1 MNSALRFAIYHLST
15 GQQFIRLKS
24 VFFRLY
30 NWLQVNM
37 VTWFCF
43 SESLIQPSE
52 DFPRDPVQGTCTCE
66 NLRRGSCPCRCK
78 TISLIHGFR
87 TLQNKLAEERQKS
100 LQLHTETEDLK
111 EEMKRQENLNA
122 AKIRSLSRYTQLK
135 LSIEHF
141 SSLYNELARK
151 LLTDSG

>member
-1 MNSALRFAIYHLST
+1 MRTTS
-15 GQQFIRLKS
+15 IRPEG
-24 VFFRLY
+24 R
-30 NWLQVNM
+30 
-37 VTWFCF
+37 
-43 SESLIQPSE
+43 
-52 DFPRDPVQGTCTCE
+52 E
-66 NLRRGSCPCRCK
+66 NVRRGSCPCRCK

-111 EEMKRQENLNA
+111 EEIKRQENLNA

-141 SSLYNELARK
+141 LSLFIIKFGYNARCHWLK
-151 LLTDSG
+151 ERAL